1 MTEKEFVEWFKG
13 FSEGVHHYNMS
24 PKQWDYV
31 KEKLGTVGKKSENSY
46 IINKEYWT
54 TSVS

>member
-1 MTEKEFVEWFKG
+1 MNEKEFVKWFKG
-13 FSEGVHHYNMS
+13 FSEGVHHYS
-24 PKQWDYV
+24 ITPAQWDYV
-31 KEKLGTVGKKSENSY
+31 KEKLETVGKKSKNSY

>member
-13 FSEGVHHYNMS
+13 FSEGVHHYNIT

-31 KEKLGTVGKKSENSY
+31 KEKLSSVGTKEKNSY
-46 IINKEYWT
+46 IIDKRLWT
-54 TSVS
+54 VTIA

>member
-13 FSEGVHHYNMS
+13 FSEGVHHYNIT

-31 KEKLGTVGKKSENSY
+31 KEKLSSVGTKEKNSY
-46 IINKEYWT
+46 IVDKRLWT
-54 TSVS
+54 VTIA

>member
-13 FSEGVHHYNMS
+13 FSEGVHHYNIS